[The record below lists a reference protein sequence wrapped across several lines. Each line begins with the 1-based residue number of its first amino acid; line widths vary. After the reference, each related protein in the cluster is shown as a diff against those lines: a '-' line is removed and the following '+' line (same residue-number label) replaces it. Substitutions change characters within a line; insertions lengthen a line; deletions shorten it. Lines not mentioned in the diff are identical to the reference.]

1 MSESL
6 GLPFEVLRNFFRLKT
21 ETLDLTNQLVC
32 FLCFLR
38 IGALFFLMNLCVG
51 ILLTLLD
58 RLLLIHVLQVIGL
71 ERVVGGKKI
80 LLVIGFL
87 AGLLK
92 ENNCI
97 YVFSVVII
105 FDNLAGLDLTEF
117 FKNLAELFIGFGFET
132 LVL

>member
-1 MSESL
+1 
-6 GLPFEVLRNFFRLKT
+6 
-21 ETLDLTNQLVC
+21 
-32 FLCFLR
+32 
-38 IGALFFLMNLCVG
+38 MNLCVG
-51 ILLTLLD
+51 NLLTLLD

-87 AGLLK
+87 YGLLK

-97 YVFSVVII
+97 YIFSVVFV
-105 FDNLAGLDLTEF
+105 FDNLAGLDLTEV
-117 FKNLAELFIGFGFET
+117 FKNLAELFIGFGFKT

>member
-1 MSESL
+1 
-6 GLPFEVLRNFFRLKT
+6 
-21 ETLDLTNQLVC
+21 
-32 FLCFLR
+32 
-38 IGALFFLMNLCVG
+38 MNLCVG

-58 RLLLIHVLQVIGL
+58 RLLLIHYLQVIGL

-80 LLVIGFL
+80 LLVISFL
-87 AGLLK
+87 YGLLK
-92 ENNCI
+92 KNNCI

-105 FDNLAGLDLTEF
+105 FDNLTGLDLTEF

>member
-1 MSESL
+1 
-6 GLPFEVLRNFFRLKT
+6 
-21 ETLDLTNQLVC
+21 
-32 FLCFLR
+32 
-38 IGALFFLMNLCVG
+38 MNLCVG

-58 RLLLIHVLQVIGL
+58 RLLLIHYLQVIGL
-71 ERVVGGKKI
+71 ERVVSGKKI

-87 AGLLK
+87 YGLLK
-92 ENNCI
+92 KNNCI